1 MNSVTVFPVTRDGFP
16 HALLFPDLWLQQ
28 TACGLLT
35 RCHQEKGKASSEAL
49 RKHPVRG
56 LTAPLRGEL
65 CKEPSPG
72 RSGLFCGWGKASVN
86 SRGPSRPWMASVI
99 KLEEQEQSERRCRGF
114 QNGDVGR
121 ATTTGT
127 ITLPS
132 ACCRPQ
138 LDPRRPYI
146 QEQMYHMCSQVG
158 RLTDASVKCILFFF
172 FKSLSNV

>member
-1 MNSVTVFPVTRDGFP
+1 MHCCSLTFGC
-16 HALLFPDLWLQQ
+16 QQ

-86 SRGPSRPWMASVI
+86 SRGPSRPWMASVV
-99 KLEEQEQSERRCRGF
+99 KLEEQVQSERPAAASRMVMLAELRPLVPSLCPLPAAALSWTPGDLTYRSRCIICAAKWGVWLML
-114 QNGDVGR
+114 QSN
-121 ATTTGT
+121 A
-127 ITLPS
+127 
-132 ACCRPQ
+132 
-138 LDPRRPYI
+138 
-146 QEQMYHMCSQVG
+146 
-158 RLTDASVKCILFFF
+158 FFF
-172 FKSLSNV
+172 FFLNHCPMCDFLGILI